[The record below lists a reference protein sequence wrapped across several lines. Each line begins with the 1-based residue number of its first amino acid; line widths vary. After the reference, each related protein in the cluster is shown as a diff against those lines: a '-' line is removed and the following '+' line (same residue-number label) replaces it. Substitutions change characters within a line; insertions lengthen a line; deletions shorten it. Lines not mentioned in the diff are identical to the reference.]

1 MTVVVALDD
10 SEFAS
15 VVADHAVSEAE
26 RRSAELHV
34 LHVFQLPW
42 SLYVSYGAPPIDAEK
57 IRRYQLDRVWSI
69 VDPVIEKCSQ
79 PVKKVELEG
88 YPPDGVLTYAS
99 DVDADVIVVGSRGL
113 GDFRS
118 MMLGSTSHKI
128 IQGADCDVLVIA
140 SHVKTDAA

>member
-1 MTVVVALDD
+1 MTVVVAFDD
-10 SEFAS
+10 SEFAA
-15 VVADHAVSEAE
+15 VVADHAVHEAE
-26 RRSAELHV
+26 RRGAELHA

-69 VDPVIEKCSQ
+69 VDPVIAKSSQ
-79 PVKKVELEG
+79 TVRKVELEG
-88 YPPDGVLTYAS
+88 YPPDGVLAYAA
-99 DVDADVIVVGSRGL
+99 DVDAEVIVVGSRGL

-128 IQGADCDVLVIA
+128 IQGATCDVLVVA
-140 SHVKTDAA
+140 PHTKSDVA